1 MPGSKLRFIPHRSS
15 YTNFGRIQ
23 GAQDW
28 FNLFDQDHIKDQL
41 PERAKDKKNRIKIA
55 VLDTGIDLKN
65 PWIQQK
71 QGRIQCW
78 SPGQSCEEMDRHGT
92 QVAYL
97 LLRLAPFAQLRI
109 AKVTKSLKLQ
119 DADIE
124 TIAKVSVSYPRFVS
138 GLAPLL

>member
-1 MPGSKLRFIPHRSS
+1 MSLKILINGSKLRSTSRRSY
-15 YTNFGRIQ
+15 YTNFDRIQ

-28 FNLFDQDHIKDQL
+28 FNLFDQNHIKDQL
-41 PERAKDKKNRIKIA
+41 PGRAKDKKNRIKIA

-78 SPGQSCEEMDRHGT
+78 PLDQSYEEMDQHGT

-109 AKVTKSLKLQ
+109 AKVTRSLKLQ
-119 DADIE
+119 DADID
-124 TIAKVSVSYPRFVS
+124 TIAKVSVSYP
-138 GLAPLL
+138 

>member
-1 MPGSKLRFIPHRSS
+1 MHGSKLRSMPYRSS
-15 YTNFGRIQ
+15 YTNIDRIQ
-23 GAQDW
+23 GANDW

-41 PERAKDKKNRIKIA
+41 PKRAKDKQNRIKIA
-55 VLDTGIDLKN
+55 VLDTGIDMRN

-78 SPGQSCEEMDRHGT
+78 SPIDFCEGTDPHGT

-109 AKVTKSLKLQ
+109 AKVTSSLKLQ
-119 DADIE
+119 DADVD
-124 TIAKVSVSYPRFVS
+124 TIAKVSLSYQRFVS
-138 GLAPLL
+138 GLAP